1 MVGGCHALVYV
12 ENSLVGDPM
21 ETAALHAIGWSW
33 NRSDVATAK
42 GGRAAVRVAH
52 RYARVCVCVLP
63 VVSTRC

>member
-52 RYARVCVCVLP
+52 RCVVL
-63 VVSTRC
+63 CCAA